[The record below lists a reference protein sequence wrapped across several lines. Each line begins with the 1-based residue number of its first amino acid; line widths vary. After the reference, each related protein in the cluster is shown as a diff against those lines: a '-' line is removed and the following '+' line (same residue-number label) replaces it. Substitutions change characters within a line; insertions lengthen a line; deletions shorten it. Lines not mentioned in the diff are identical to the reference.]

1 MQSIASAHRP
11 TGTGLKSEKDP
22 LFLDCPTRF
31 RPLVE
36 AVAGL
41 ESLATDA
48 EIDAVVLRYGY
59 FYGPATIY
67 APGGSFHH
75 DVLKRRM
82 PIVGSGSGV
91 FSFIHLDDA
100 ASATVAALTG
110 PPGVYQIVDDAPAP
124 VLDWLPFYARLMGAP
139 RPFRIP
145 VWLARLAVGPYAV
158 LLMVEQRG
166 ASNQLAKDA
175 LGWQPRYRSWRE
187 GFQTMTEIAGR

>member
-1 MQSIASAHRP
+1 
-11 TGTGLKSEKDP
+11 
-22 LFLDCPTRF
+22 
-31 RPLVE
+31 
-36 AVAGL
+36 
-41 ESLATDA
+41 
-48 EIDAVVLRYGY
+48 
-59 FYGPATIY
+59 
-67 APGGSFHH
+67 
-75 DVLKRRM
+75 M

-124 VLDWLPFYARLMGAP
+124 VQDWLPFYARMMGAP

-158 LLMVEQRG
+158 LMMVEQRG

-175 LGWQPRYRSWRE
+175 LGWRPRYRSWRE